1 MLGLTGGGVHRS
13 FGLFVWGWGMWGGF
27 IRALHMSGLSG
38 DEQKGL
44 PCPYESAL
52 SWADEKH
59 RLVHHAVRSVEP
71 VDDSKTSDGYGRVA
85 RLTRR
90 TGRKRLQNMIYR
102 VVFS

>member
-1 MLGLTGGGVHRS
+1 
-13 FGLFVWGWGMWGGF
+13 MWGGF